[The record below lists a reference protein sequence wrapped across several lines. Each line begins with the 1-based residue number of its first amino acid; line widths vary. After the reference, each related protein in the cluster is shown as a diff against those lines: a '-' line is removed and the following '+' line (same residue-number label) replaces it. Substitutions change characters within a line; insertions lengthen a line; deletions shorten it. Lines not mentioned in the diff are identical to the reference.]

1 MTFWHY
7 HWALL
12 RARELELRTAIAFPF
27 AHMAQLATP
36 DGACSYSIASMA
48 ADLGLDRRDF
58 GRAVRELWKRGA
70 LYAAGKSSRGRS
82 ATVYRLLPELEARAI
97 VEAWRA
103 ARRQPGPTAPD
114 ERQPGPG
121 APVRPDQPGPTAP
134 VDRQPGPTAPDQ
146 PGPTAPD
153 SAEPSPG
160 EQSYRPRLRA
170 NIATGAHSPG
180 SAAQPGPTAP
190 QPGPT
195 APHYKST
202 ILIHESERRPADSWK
217 DWRRRQASP

>member
-82 ATVYRLLPELEARAI
+82 ATVYRLVPEHEARAV

-103 ARRQPGPTAPD
+103 ARRQPGPQPRMRGNRGQAP
-114 ERQPGPG
+114 RFGRINRGPQPRSTGNRGPRPRINRGPQPRILPSHRQASKAIGRACGLTSQPGPI
-121 APVRPDQPGPTAP
+121 APVR
-134 VDRQPGPTAPDQ
+134 
-146 PGPTAPD
+146 
-153 SAEPSPG
+153 
-160 EQSYRPRLRA
+160 RLNR
-170 NIATGAHSPG
+170 G
-180 SAAQPGPTAP
+180 P
-190 QPGPT
+190 QPRNRGPQ
-195 APHYKST
+195 PHTTS
-202 ILIHESERRPADSWK
+202 L
-217 DWRRRQASP
+217 QF